1 VGVFGAEEGR
11 AETGDCAASCA
22 TLTFVVVPNGIG
34 VILFCHEGFKMKTGN
49 RLTVKVAKAIQ
60 KTLHSRDS
68 AERLERTAVNLW
80 RARSDELRKTPSTL
94 VLDFMDVELVS
105 QPAADALLKFRRE
118 FSEDKNLTIEFSN
131 LSTSV
136 SKTFAIVERRL
147 QEIAKRTKT
156 RKIRGQSVFSIE
168 V

>member
-1 VGVFGAEEGR
+1 
-11 AETGDCAASCA
+11 
-22 TLTFVVVPNGIG
+22 
-34 VILFCHEGFKMKTGN
+34 MKTGN
-49 RLTVKVAKAIQ
+49 RLTLEVAKAIQ

-94 VLDFMDVELVS
+94 VLNFMDVELVS

-118 FSEDKNLTIEFSN
+118 FSEDKNL
-131 LSTSV
+131 STSV
-136 SKTFAIVERRL
+136 SKTFAIVERQL
-147 QEIAKRTKT
+147 QQIAKRTKT
-156 RKIRGQSVFSIE
+156 RKIKGQSVFSIE